1 MATLIIPTKR
11 VFARPVLLDAKQ
23 LLQLDQTVDR
33 CAEKLFAD
41 SGRQLAE
48 KTTSGAKE
56 SVEKYRQSEEQAQ
69 ASAREFLMETYGLG
83 VETRTLTIDLSRGR
97 QLEVQNFT
105 EALEHTELDVET
117 PLGFSLYY
125 KTGDY
130 KILVNLNTGWTDG
143 LLIQTEPNDSELSQ
157 AVDNVRYFSHM

>member
-1 MATLIIPTKR
+1 
-11 VFARPVLLDAKQ
+11 
-23 LLQLDQTVDR
+23 
-33 CAEKLFAD
+33 
-41 SGRQLAE
+41 
-48 KTTSGAKE
+48 
-56 SVEKYRQSEEQAQ
+56 
-69 ASAREFLMETYGLG
+69 METYGLG

-157 AVDNVRYFSHM
+157 AVDNVRYFSHI